1 MVIIFFN
8 KNILFIIITKNIYIN
23 YDKILKKSKNTLECL
38 IKI

>member
-8 KNILFIIITKNIYIN
+8 KNIFFIIITKNICKN